1 MNVYIVDADG
11 VIHAY
16 DYATGRTVWTNSDL
30 KYRTPSAPAVMGNTL
45 VLGDYDG
52 EVHILDAASGEIVGR
67 TSVSGA
73 VKVPPVSLG
82 NRVLIQ
88 TDEGHLA
95 MVAPRE

>member
-1 MNVYIVDADG
+1 
-11 VIHAY
+11 
-16 DYATGRTVWTNSDL
+16 
-30 KYRTPSAPAVMGNTL
+30 MGNTL
-45 VLGDYDG
+45 VVGDYDG

-88 TDEGHLA
+88 TDEGHIA
-95 MVAPRE
+95 MVAPRK